1 MKQKELNEF
10 IKETEISNPTTAKY
24 IFSLEERIAKLEKK
38 PKPRTSGKK

>member
-38 PKPRTSGKK
+38 PITRAKVKK